1 MKKYFFSLM
10 IFLCALAGAQGQIVI
25 TEIMYNPPE
34 SGTDSLEFIEVLNTS
49 NNTVDMTGWTLEFG
63 NFVTV
68 LPSLT
73 VNAGKYQVFS
83 VNPTVMQNNFG
94 IASIAWT
101 PGGLSNNG
109 TSIRIKNAASVMID
123 SVMFDDIAPWP
134 SAPDGTGP
142 SLVLCDPTADNNIPS
157 NWYECTTE
165 TNIVIGIY
173 TVYAN
178 PGAAS
183 ACVSGLVATDDEI
196 AVPPGQPSVLDVL
209 ANDNLPTPVTSFSV
223 ISQPQHG
230 TAVAQPDNT
239 ILYTPSAGYCGPDQ
253 LIYQICDAPNSCTS
267 GTVFLE
273 VKCYPSRSI
282 GEMNNVNPIGL
293 PDSLNVSCELTG
305 TVYGV
310 NLRTSGGGLQFVIM
324 NDNGSEGIAMFRNTG
339 NFGYSV
345 TQGDKVTVR
354 GTIAQFNGLTQ
365 MNLDT
370 VVKVNADNPLANPTV
385 VLRPDETVENRLMR
399 INNLRYVDVAQWT
412 PGVGAGFTV
421 LVYSPANVT
430 DTIQMRIDNDI
441 DLFNQATPPAE
452 PFDLVGLGGQF
463 DASAPFSSGYQV
475 LPRYAPDVMDMSG
488 TVIIDYSNNVSIA
501 PNPVADVLNI
511 TTTVSFDRILM
522 MNQNGEV
529 VKTIQTPAANTQ
541 LAVKEMAAGV
551 YVLRFEKAGSVW
563 VTPVVKL

>member
-10 IFLCALAGAQGQIVI
+10 IFLCALVSAQGQIVI

-63 NFVTV
+63 NFITV

-73 VNAGKYQVFS
+73 LNAGKYQVFS
-83 VNPTVMQNNFG
+83 VNPQAMQNNFG
-94 IASIAWT
+94 VASIAWT

-109 TSIRIKNAASVMID
+109 TSIRIKNAAAVMID

-134 SAPDGTGP
+134 SAADGTGP
-142 SLVLCDPTADNNIPS
+142 SLVLCDPTADNNVPE

-173 TVYAN
+173 TVFAN

-183 ACVSGLVATDDEI
+183 GCISGLVATDDEI
-196 AVPPGQPSVLDVL
+196 AVPPGQASVLDVL
-209 ANDNLPTPVTSFSV
+209 SNDNLPTPVTSFSIV
-223 ISQPQHG
+223 SLPQHG
-230 TAVAQPDNT
+230 TAVTQPDNT
-239 ILYTPSAGYCGPDQ
+239 ILYTPAAGYCGPDQ

-267 GTVFLE
+267 ATVFLD
-273 VKCYPSRSI
+273 VKCYPVRSI
-282 GEMNNVNPIGL
+282 GQMNNINPIGL

-310 NLRTSGGGLQFVIM
+310 NLRASGGGLQFVIM
-324 NDNGSEGIAMFRNTG
+324 DDNGMEGIALFRNTG
-339 NFGYSV
+339 QLGYNV

-370 VVKVNADNPLANPTV
+370 VLKVSSGNPLANPTV
-385 VLRPDETVENRLMR
+385 VLRPDESVENRLMR
-399 INNLRYVDVAQWT
+399 INNLRYVDAAQWT

-421 LVYSPANVT
+421 LVYSPTNVT

-441 DLFNQATPPAE
+441 DLYNQATPPAE

-488 TVIIDYSNNVSIA
+488 TVIVDYSNNVTVA
-501 PNPVADVLNI
+501 PNPVIDMLNI
-511 TTTVSFDRILM
+511 NTTVSFDRIII

-529 VKTIQTPAANTQ
+529 VKTVQTPAANTQ
-541 LAVKEMAAGV
+541 VAVKDMAAGV
-551 YVLRFEKAGSVW
+551 YVLRFEKAGSFW
-563 VTPVVKL
+563 VMPVVKL